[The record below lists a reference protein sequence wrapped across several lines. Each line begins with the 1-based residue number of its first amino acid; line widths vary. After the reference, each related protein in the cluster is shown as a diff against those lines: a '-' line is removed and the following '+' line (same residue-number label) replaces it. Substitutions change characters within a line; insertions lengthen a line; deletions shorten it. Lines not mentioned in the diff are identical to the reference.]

1 MHEKQT
7 PIPHNAG
14 EGIQSCVRVLSFI
27 SWEVSLSKEIQK
39 QSQDHLELRSWI
51 QLYIQYKEL

>member
-39 QSQDHLELRSWI
+39 QS
-51 QLYIQYKEL
+51 